1 MLEVGHLPI
10 ADGRFIAQSRQ
21 QAPESLGQ
29 TGDHGVLRGAS
40 FESLGYRMKAEA
52 SIGSDANLANVRR
65 HVGKAGIQQFH
76 TPIPGSGVP
85 GAEFG
90 VPEIRRI
97 GFDTQQGIVG
107 SLTAVAGIV
116 ADLGA
121 GLGVRRPSPP

>member
-1 MLEVGHLPI
+1 
-10 ADGRFIAQSRQ
+10 
-21 QAPESLGQ
+21 
-29 TGDHGVLRGAS
+29 
-40 FESLGYRMKAEA
+40 MKDEA
-52 SIGSDANLANVRR
+52 SIGSDAKLANVGR

-76 TPIPGSGVP
+76 APIPGSGVP

-107 SLTAVAGIV
+107 SLTAIAGIV

-121 GLGVRRPSPP
+121 VLVSEDRHHRTVEIEDKARAMLRLVNEVLQQSIIDAMELFPEAGRRLE